1 MIVCHCRGISE
12 RRILEVIR
20 EGCSTV
26 CAVAEACG
34 AGTSCGGCVP
44 LVCEIVE
51 NERETL
57 ETLGMSEHGT
67 LRRAS

>member
-12 RRILEVIR
+12 RRILEVVR
-20 EGCSTV
+20 EGCSTA

-44 LVCEIVE
+44 LVCELVE
-51 NERETL
+51 TELKKCGEQPG
-57 ETLGMSEHGT
+57 ELGN
-67 LRRAS
+67 LLRAS

>member
-12 RRILEVIR
+12 RKILEVVR
-20 EGCSTV
+20 EGCSTA

-51 NERETL
+51 TEL
-57 ETLGMSEHGT
+57 EKCGGNAPELGTM
-67 LRRAS
+67 LRAS